1 MLALV
6 PQEFAV
12 KRMEAADLNKWTG
25 KITKS
30 DNIEKINQYLRL
42 ELIATSKF
50 ESRVS
55 FEKAIDISVR
65 LDVRETGQKQWV
77 TALQT
82 KHTRELICREQK
94 KKCDSIHLLS
104 QVCLT

>member
-42 ELIATSKF
+42 ELIA
-50 ESRVS
+50 
-55 FEKAIDISVR
+55 I
-65 LDVRETGQKQWV
+65 
-77 TALQT
+77 
-82 KHTRELICREQK
+82 
-94 KKCDSIHLLS
+94 
-104 QVCLT
+104 